1 MKILK
6 FGGTSVGSAENIL
19 SVVQIIQAAHTR
31 GDKIVIV
38 SSAMAGVTNQLI
50 EASRL
55 AHKGDESYIQL
66 LNNLHQLHRDTA
78 TTLLGTDGAPTN
90 AFIDQAFVEIED
102 FIKGI
107 WILGEL
113 TNRTLDY
120 VVSYG
125 EQLSCNILAA
135 ALAHN
140 NIPAEY
146 VDSRK
151 LISTDLNYGSASV
164 NFDLTNWNILNH
176 FRSKQAIQ
184 VVTGFIALG
193 PNNETTTLGRGG
205 SDYTAS
211 ILAAALQAEE
221 IEIWTDVNGVLTADP
236 RKVSNAFSL
245 ESLTFEEA
253 IELSHFGAKV
263 IHPPTMLP
271 AMEKN
276 IPIRIRNT
284 FDKNFP
290 GTMISN
296 QSSASDSFP
305 VKGIACIDHASLLKV
320 SGESSLQISGIA
332 SRMFETLSHH
342 QIDVLLT
349 TQSSSEP
356 SICIAVAPEDA
367 RTARELLQI
376 EFRVELHSRQIRAI
390 TSEDHHA
397 VIAIVGNHVQNV
409 PDVIGKVFSA
419 LGRNGITPAALS
431 YGSSNRILA
440 LAIAQH
446 DLKKAMSALHD
457 QLFLSHYKTLN
468 LFLLGPGL
476 VGQAL
481 LELLSE
487 QSEYTRT
494 ALHTRINVIGIANST
509 KMFFDEQGIDLACWR
524 SLLKNSSEPSDL
536 IVFTEKVK
544 QMNAANSVLVDCTGI
559 EPAVQHYLPLLEA
572 SVSLVTPSK
581 IANTKSYEF
590 YQRLRETA
598 QRHGAQFRYS
608 TNVCAA
614 LPVVESIQNIIHN
627 GDTIEKI
634 EAVLSG
640 TLSFIFN
647 QFNTGTPFSMAVFE
661 AQKRGYS
668 EPDPRIDLS
677 GTDVARKL
685 LILIREAGFPMEYED
700 IQIDPYLPEPVF
712 TDKDFSAAI
721 QKADEAMKK
730 RKTHAEQS
738 GNALVYLARFQNGKA
753 TIGLEEI
760 PNDHPFAH
768 LTGND
773 NIVALT
779 TRTLYRQPLV
789 VRGGGAG
796 AQLTAAGIF
805 NDLLFLSHS
814 IN

>member
-6 FGGTSVGSAENIL
+6 FGGTSVGTAESIL
-19 SVVQIIQAAHTR
+19 TVVCIIQEAQQHGSVVVVA
-31 GDKIVIV
+31 
-38 SSAMAGVTNQLI
+38 SAMSGVTNQLI

-55 AHKGDESYIQL
+55 AHKGDESYIQAL
-66 LNNLHQLHRDTA
+66 DKLHALHRSTA
-78 TTLLGTDGAPTN
+78 TTLLGTEETPTH
-90 AFIDQAFVEIED
+90 AFIDKAFIEIED

-120 VVSYG
+120 IVSFG

-135 ALAHN
+135 ALSHHHL
-140 NIPAEY
+140 PADY
-146 VDSRK
+146 IDGRT
-151 LISTDLNYGSASV
+151 LISTDLNYSAARV

-176 FRSKQAIQ
+176 FRGKQAVQ

-211 ILAAALQAEE
+211 ILAAALQAKE

-236 RKVSNAFSL
+236 KKVTNAFSL
-245 ESLTFEEA
+245 TSLTFEEA

-284 FDKNFP
+284 FDKEFP
-290 GTMISN
+290 GTVISK
-296 QSSASDSFP
+296 QSSASDRFP
-305 VKGIACIDHASLLKV
+305 VKGIACIDNATLLKI

-332 SRMFETLSHH
+332 SRIFETLSHQ

-356 SICIAVAPEDA
+356 SMCIAVAPEDA
-367 RTARELLQI
+367 RTARELLQM
-376 EFRVELHSRQIRAI
+376 EFRVELHHRQIHSI
-390 TSEDHHA
+390 TSDNNQS
-397 VIAIVGNHVQNV
+397 VIAIVGNQVQNV
-409 PDVIGKVFSA
+409 PGVLGKVFQA
-419 LGRNGITPAALS
+419 LGRNGITPNAIS
-431 YGSSNRILA
+431 HGSSDRILA
-440 LAIAQH
+440 LVIAQRN
-446 DLKKAMSALHD
+446 LKKAMSALHD

-476 VGQAL
+476 VGTAL
-481 LELLSE
+481 LDLLRE
-487 QSEYTRT
+487 QSDYTRT
-494 ALHTRINVIGIANST
+494 TLRTHINVIGIANSK
-509 KMFFDEQGIDLACWR
+509 KMYFDEQGIDLNNWR
-524 SLLKNSSEPSDL
+524 PLLNNSSESSDL
-536 IVFTEKVK
+536 VVFTEKVK
-544 QMNAANSVLVDCTGI
+544 QLNAANSVVVDCTGI

-581 IANTKSYEF
+581 IANTRSYEF
-590 YQRLRETA
+590 YHQLRESA
-598 QRHGAQFRYS
+598 QRYGAQFRYS

-614 LPVVESIQNIIHN
+614 LPVIESIQNIIHN
-627 GDTIEKI
+627 GDAIEKI

-647 QFNTGTPFSMAVFE
+647 QFNIGTPFSAAVLDAE
-661 AQKRGYS
+661 NRGYT

-685 LILIREAGFPMEYED
+685 LILIREAGYNLEYED
-700 IQIDPYLPEPVF
+700 IHIEPYLPEEVF
-712 TDKDFSAAI
+712 TQKDLAAALKEVDTVLE
-721 QKADEAMKK
+721 QRKARAQ
-730 RKTHAEQS
+730 QS
-738 GNALVYLARFQNGKA
+738 GNSLVYLARFENGKA
-753 TIGLEEI
+753 TIGVEEI
-760 PNDHPFAH
+760 SGDHPFAH

-796 AQLTAAGIF
+796 AKLTAAGIF

>member
-1 MKILK
+1 M
-6 FGGTSVGSAENIL
+6 
-19 SVVQIIQAAHTR
+19 
-31 GDKIVIV
+31 
-38 SSAMAGVTNQLI
+38 
-50 EASRL
+50 
-55 AHKGDESYIQL
+55 
-66 LNNLHQLHRDTA
+66 
-78 TTLLGTDGAPTN
+78 
-90 AFIDQAFVEIED
+90 
-102 FIKGI
+102 
-107 WILGEL
+107 
-113 TNRTLDY
+113 
-120 VVSYG
+120 
-125 EQLSCNILAA
+125 
-135 ALAHN
+135 
-140 NIPAEY
+140 
-146 VDSRK
+146 
-151 LISTDLNYGSASV
+151 
-164 NFDLTNWNILNH
+164 
-176 FRSKQAIQ
+176 
-184 VVTGFIALG
+184 
-193 PNNETTTLGRGG
+193 
-205 SDYTAS
+205 
-211 ILAAALQAEE
+211 
-221 IEIWTDVNGVLTADP
+221 NGVLTADP

-284 FDKNFP
+284 FEKEFP
-290 GTMISN
+290 GTVISK
-296 QSSASDSFP
+296 QAQESDRFP

-320 SGESSLQISGIA
+320 SSESSLQISSIA
-332 SRMFETLSHH
+332 SRIFETLARQ

-356 SICIAVAPEDA
+356 SICIAVAPQDA

-376 EFRVELHSRQIRAI
+376 EFRVELHSRQIHAI
-390 TSEDHHA
+390 TSEDNHS

-419 LGRNGITPAALS
+419 LGRNGITPDALS
-431 YGSSNRILA
+431 YGSSDRILA
-440 LAIAQH
+440 LVIAQR

-457 QLFLSHYKTLN
+457 QLFLSNYKTLN

-476 VGQAL
+476 VGTAL
-481 LELLSE
+481 LNLLRE
-487 QSEYTRT
+487 QSDYTRM
-494 ALHTRINVIGIANST
+494 ALRTHINVIGIANSK
-509 KMFFDEQGIDLACWR
+509 KMVFDEQGIDLTDWH
-524 SLLKNSSEPSDL
+524 SLLTKSSEQSDL
-536 IVFTEKVK
+536 VVFTQRVK
-544 QMNAANSVLVDCTGI
+544 QMNAANSVVVDCTGI
-559 EPAVQHYLPLLEA
+559 EPAVQHYLPFLEA

-581 IANTKSYEF
+581 IANTKLYKF
-590 YQRLRETA
+590 YQQLRESA
-598 QRHGAQFRYS
+598 QRHGVQFRYS

-614 LPVVESIQNIIHN
+614 LPVIESIQNIIHN

-647 QFNTGTPFSMAVFE
+647 QFKAGTLFSTAVIE

-700 IQIDPYLPEPVF
+700 IHIEPYLPEAVF
-712 TDKDFSAAI
+712 TNNDFSAAV
-721 QKADEAMKK
+721 QGADEALQQ
-730 RKTHAEQS
+730 RKVHAEQS
-738 GNALVYLARFQNGKA
+738 GNVLVYLARFQNGKA

-779 TRTLYRQPLV
+779 TRTLYRMPLV

-796 AQLTAAGIF
+796 APLTAAGIF

>member
-6 FGGTSVGSAENIL
+6 FGGTSIGNAESILTVVGIIKGAQQHGH
-19 SVVQIIQAAHTR
+19 VVVVA
-31 GDKIVIV
+31 
-38 SSAMAGVTNQLI
+38 SAMSGVTNQLI

-55 AHKGDESYIQL
+55 AHKGDGAYMQTL
-66 LNNLHQLHRDTA
+66 DTLHSVHRAAA
-78 TTLLGTDGAPTN
+78 TTLLGAEDTPTH
-90 AFIDQAFVEIED
+90 AFIDKAFVEIED

-120 VVSYG
+120 IVSFG
-125 EQLSCNILAA
+125 EQLSCNILAS
-135 ALAHN
+135 ALSHHHL
-140 NIPAEY
+140 PAEY
-146 VDSRK
+146 VDGRT
-151 LISTDLNYGSASV
+151 LISTDLNYSSARV

-176 FRSKQAIQ
+176 FRGKQAVQ

-236 RKVSNAFSL
+236 KKVTNAFSL

-253 IELSHFGAKV
+253 MELSHFGAKV

-284 FDKNFP
+284 FDKDFS
-290 GTMISN
+290 GTVISK
-296 QSSASDSFP
+296 QSQASDRFP
-305 VKGIACIDHASLLKV
+305 VKGIACIDNATLLKI
-320 SGESSLQISGIA
+320 SGESSLQISSIA
-332 SRMFETLSHH
+332 SRIFETLSH
-342 QIDVLLT
+342 QQMDVLLT

-376 EFRVELHSRQIRAI
+376 EFRVELHHRQIHSI
-390 TSEDHHA
+390 TSEDNHSI
-397 VIAIVGNHVQNV
+397 IAIVGNQVQNV
-409 PDVIGKVFSA
+409 PGVLGKVFQA
-419 LGRNGITPAALS
+419 LGRNGITPNAIS
-431 YGSSNRILA
+431 HGSSNRILA
-440 LAIAQH
+440 LVIAQR

-457 QLFLSHYKTLN
+457 QLFLSQYKTLN

-476 VGQAL
+476 VGTAL
-481 LELLSE
+481 LDLLHE
-487 QSEYTRT
+487 QSEYTRST
-494 ALHTRINVIGIANST
+494 LRTHINVIGIANSK
-509 KMFFDEQGIDLACWR
+509 KMLFDETGIDLTDWR
-524 SLLKNSSEPSDL
+524 TALKNSSEPSDL
-536 IVFTEKVK
+536 IVFTERVK
-544 QMNAANSVLVDCTGI
+544 QLNAANSVVVDCTGI

-581 IANTKSYEF
+581 IANTQSYEL
-590 YQRLRETA
+590 YQQLRESA

-614 LPVVESIQNIIHN
+614 LPVIESIQNIIHN
-627 GDTIEKI
+627 GDVIEKI

-647 QFNTGTPFSMAVFE
+647 QFNTGTAFSTAVLE
-661 AQKRGYS
+661 AQKRGYT

-685 LILIREAGFPMEYED
+685 LILIREAGYNLEYED
-700 IQIDPYLPEPVF
+700 IHIESYLPEAVF
-712 TDKDFSAAI
+712 I
-721 QKADEAMKK
+721 QKDLSTALKEVDTVLQQ
-730 RKTHAEQS
+730 RKARAQQS
-738 GNALVYLARFQNGKA
+738 GKSLVYLARFENGKA
-753 TIGLEEI
+753 TIGVEEI
-760 PNDHPFAH
+760 SGDHPFAH

-796 AQLTAAGIF
+796 AKLTAAGIF